1 MAFYIKSSANTF
13 YYKED
18 GTQVPALVDGRR
30 YMSDAKSYS
39 TEAAAQAV
47 IDKTDPFHWCFEL
60 KEKGRTLSIVLIDQM
75 VVLPIKN
82 YIQQRVKQIL
92 LYLL

>member
-18 GTQVPALVDGRR
+18 GTKVPAIVDGG
-30 YMSDAKSYS
+30 YVGDMSDAKSYS

-47 IDKTDPFHWCFEL
+47 IDKTDPFHWSFEL
-60 KEKGRTLSIVLIDQM
+60 KQQGKTLT
-75 VVLPIKN
+75 VVEE
-82 YIQQRVKQIL
+82 
-92 LYLL
+92 